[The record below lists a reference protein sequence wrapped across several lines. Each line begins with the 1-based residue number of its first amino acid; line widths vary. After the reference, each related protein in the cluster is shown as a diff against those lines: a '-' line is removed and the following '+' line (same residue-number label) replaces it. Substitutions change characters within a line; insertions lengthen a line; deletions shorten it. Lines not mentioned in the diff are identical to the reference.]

1 MLAIHPRLVVLF
13 RRGWEI
19 FLCNTH
25 KLKVRLPHG
34 SADGSLSYLLPDSPK
49 SEIPLFSQKEAKFIM
64 PQNAN
69 VQPLHFTIDHFEVS
83 EHLEITVKVDLGLIN
98 QALPKKSLTVT
109 EIAYHLSQ
117 RTGKK
122 WTPRRV
128 NEILED
134 TNYQRK
140 HYWQWEPTI
149 KGKQFADFSSRVL
162 KWSPEV
168 INLILLELSQQLRLA
183 V

>member
-1 MLAIHPRLVVLF
+1 M
-13 RRGWEI
+13 
-19 FLCNTH
+19 
-25 KLKVRLPHG
+25 
-34 SADGSLSYLLPDSPK
+34 
-49 SEIPLFSQKEAKFIM
+49 M
-64 PQNAN
+64 PQNTEYL
-69 VQPLHFTIDHFEVS
+69 QPLHFEVS
-83 EHLEITVKVDLGLIN
+83 VSANVKLTLKVDLRLIN

-117 RTGKK
+117 RTGDK
-122 WTPRRV
+122 WTPHRV
-128 NEILED
+128 NEMLED
-134 TNYQRK
+134 MNYQHK

-168 INLILLELSQQLRLA
+168 INLILKQQPQQLRLA

>member
-1 MLAIHPRLVVLF
+1 MA
-13 RRGWEI
+13 
-19 FLCNTH
+19 
-25 KLKVRLPHG
+25 
-34 SADGSLSYLLPDSPK
+34 
-49 SEIPLFSQKEAKFIM
+49 
-64 PQNAN
+64 QNADL
-69 VQPLHFTIDHFEVS
+69 QPLHFAISNFEVL
-83 EHLEITVKVDLGLIN
+83 EHLEITVKVDLGLIK
-98 QALPKKSLTVT
+98 QALPNKSLTVT

>member
-1 MLAIHPRLVVLF
+1 MI
-13 RRGWEI
+13 I
-19 FLCNTH
+19 
-25 KLKVRLPHG
+25 
-34 SADGSLSYLLPDSPK
+34 
-49 SEIPLFSQKEAKFIM
+49 
-64 PQNAN
+64 PQNGN
-69 VQPLHFTIDHFEVS
+69 FQPLHFAISNFEVL

-117 RTGKK
+117 RTGEN
-122 WTPRRV
+122 WTSRRV
-128 NEILED
+128 NEMLE
-134 TNYQRK
+134 NMKYQQK

-168 INLILLELSQQLRLA
+168 INLILQQQPQQLRLA